1 MNKEETTIAGL
12 IKLIESGEGKNIRLR
27 NWQLAQLF
35 GVYESA
41 VRANIK
47 SIVKS
52 NIVKPDYN
60 STLVQAG
67 GILLPEI
74 YGLDMII
81 ALAFRL
87 DSANADK
94 LREWILR
101 KLEKSSDIFDDRII
115 IFPLN
120 NPMIF
125 N

>member
-1 MNKEETTIAGL
+1 MNEKEITIAGL
-12 IKLIESGEGKNIRLR
+12 IKLIESGEKENIRLPS
-27 NWQLAQLF
+27 WQLAQLF

-52 NIVKPDYN
+52 NIVKPDYH
-60 STLVQAG
+60 STLVQTE
-67 GILLPEI
+67 GILLPEV

-87 DSANADK
+87 ESANADK
-94 LREWILR
+94 FREWILR
-101 KLEKSSDIFDDRII
+101 KLEKSSNIFDNMII

-120 NPMIF
+120 NPMIL